1 MIQNVTLII
10 IALLAF
16 AGNSV
21 LCRLALG
28 ENAIDAAS
36 FTAIRLL
43 SGAIFLLLLVYFK
56 DNKRINFKQS
66 SWSSAISLFLYAATF
81 SFAYISLDTGTG
93 ALILFGFVQLTMIIY
108 SFLQGKKLILVE
120 WFGLVIAFSGLLIL
134 LLPGASAP
142 SLTGFTLMATSGI
155 AWAVYTI
162 KGKGSK
168 TPLQDTATNFAK
180 TLPVV
185 VIMVLMTI
193 QHADLSYR
201 GVLLAIISGAITSG
215 LGYAIW
221 YAVLK
226 KITVIQ
232 ASTSQL
238 LVPIIAS
245 IFGVLFANEVV
256 TSKLL
261 IASLLILGGI
271 LVLTIGKNLYQNKHN

>member
-43 SGAIFLLLLVYFK
+43 SGAIFLLLLVCFK

-120 WFGLVIAFSGLLIL
+120 WFGLIIAFSGLLIL

>member
-1 MIQNVTLII
+1 MP
-10 IALLAF
+10 LLF
-16 AGNSV
+16 
-21 LCRLALG
+21 RL
-28 ENAIDAAS
+28 
-36 FTAIRLL
+36 
-43 SGAIFLLLLVYFK
+43 
-56 DNKRINFKQS
+56 
-66 SWSSAISLFLYAATF
+66 
-81 SFAYISLDTGTG
+81 
-93 ALILFGFVQLTMIIY
+93 
-108 SFLQGKKLILVE
+108 
-120 WFGLVIAFSGLLIL
+120 LVIAFSGLLIL

-142 SLTGFTLMATSGI
+142 SLTGFILMATSGI